1 MRKIEFISYEG
12 KSPNFC
18 SGKLTLRID
27 DKVYVT
33 EHAIR
38 PSIPFFVVHP
48 DDYYSPE
55 KYPTCENFWDMEISA
70 VAMDKYVFIGTNEE
84 MWLYMDEVEHIRALI
99 NNNIQQHR
107 CCGGC
112 S

>member
-1 MRKIEFISYEG
+1 MRKIDFVSYEG
-12 KSPNFC
+12 KHPNFC

-55 KYPTCENFWDMEISA
+55 KYPTCENFWDMEI
-70 VAMDKYVFIGTNEE
+70 
-84 MWLYMDEVEHIRALI
+84 WLYMDEVEHIRALI